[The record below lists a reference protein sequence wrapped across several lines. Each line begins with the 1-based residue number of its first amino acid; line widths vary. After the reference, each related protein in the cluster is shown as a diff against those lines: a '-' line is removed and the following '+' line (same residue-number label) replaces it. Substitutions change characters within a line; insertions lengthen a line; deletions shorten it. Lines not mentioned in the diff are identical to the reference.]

1 MERLSGRGQFNHSD
15 LQRWMREAEAAVRW
29 WDMSAYLMFLTLKV
43 EEEGQ
48 EPGPVGALQK
58 LEKATNKFSPM
69 GHLGG
74 SVD

>member
-1 MERLSGRGQFNHSD
+1 
-15 LQRWMREAEAAVRW
+15 
-29 WDMSAYLMFLTLKV
+29 MSAYLMFLTLKV

-69 GHLGG
+69 GHLGS